1 MSISQGKGTEEWF
14 LQWCEFGLFPI
25 QASGGLQT
33 IVTDPQVC
41 DWNNNGNAEVLSPLP
56 CK

>member
-1 MSISQGKGTEEWF
+1 MRISQAKGTEECS
-14 LQWCEFGLFPI
+14 LQWYEFGLFSI

-41 DWNNNGNAEVLSPLP
+41 DWNNNGKAAMLSPLP